1 MNRSWR
7 IMGFFVCLLAL
18 LLLPFLGVTEYYL
31 RLIDVAGI
39 YVVLALGLNIIVG
52 LAGQMSFAHAGFF
65 AIGSYSAALLAVK
78 WGAPFWVGFIGAGI
92 VAAVFAVVV
101 GLPTLKLETKY
112 LSMATIGFS
121 EIVRLVLLNT
131 PSISYGADGIR
142 NIPYPQLGSF
152 VFNTDTRLYFFIM
165 FFAIAAI
172 VATGRLKDSRIGRAF
187 EAIKENTLGAELMGV
202 KTTYNKVLAF
212 TLSAIFTALGGALY
226 AHLMA
231 YISPDAYGF
240 GESAKVLCMVFLGG
254 VGTVAGPVLGA
265 FILTFLPEVL
275 RGLQQYYMVIYA
287 IGVIIILIFAP
298 SGLVGLAKTGLHG
311 RSLERRAKANALARN
326 T

>member
-1 MNRSWR
+1 MNRGWR
-7 IMGFFVCLLAL
+7 IISFFVCLLV
-18 LLLPFLGVTEYYL
+18 LLLPFVGLSEYYL
-31 RLIDVAGI
+31 RLINVAGI

-52 LAGQMSFAHAGFF
+52 LAGQMSFAHVGFF
-65 AIGSYSAALLAVK
+65 AIGSYSEVLLVMK
-78 WGAPFWVGFIGAGI
+78 WGAPFWVGFIGAAII
-92 VAAVFAVVV
+92 VAAFAIVIGV
-101 GLPTLKLETKY
+101 PTLKLETKY

-131 PSISYGADGIR
+131 PSISNGADGIR
-142 NIPYPQLGSF
+142 NIPCPQFGSF
-152 VFNTDTRLYFFIM
+152 VCNTDSSLYPLIM

-172 VATGRLKDSRIGRAF
+172 VATARLKDSRIGRAF

-212 TLSAIFTALGGALY
+212 ALSAVFTAVGGALY

-231 YISPDAYGF
+231 YISPDAYVF

-275 RGLQQYYMVIYA
+275 RGFQQYHMIIYA

-298 SGLVGLAKTGLHG
+298 SGLVGLAKTVLHG
-311 RSLERRAKANALARN
+311 RSLETGGKS
-326 T
+326 

>member
-7 IMGFFVCLLAL
+7 IIAFFACLLVL
-18 LLLPFLGVTEYYL
+18 LLLPFVGLSEYYL

-65 AIGSYSAALLAVK
+65 AIGSYSAALLVVK

-92 VAAVFAVVV
+92 MAAAFAVVV
-101 GLPTLKLETKY
+101 GLPTMKLETHY
-112 LSMATIGFS
+112 LAMATIGFS
-121 EIVRLVLLNT
+121 EIVRMVLLNT
-131 PSISYGADGIR
+131 PSISNGADGIR

-152 VFNTDTRLYFFIM
+152 VFNTDSRLYPLIM
-165 FFAIAAI
+165 FFAMAAI
-172 VATGRLKDSRIGRAF
+172 VATARLKDSRIGRAF

-212 TLSAIFTALGGALY
+212 ALSAMFTAVGGALY

-231 YISPDAYGF
+231 YISPDAYVF

-275 RGLQQYYMVIYA
+275 RGFQQYYMVIYA

-298 SGLVGLAKTGLHG
+298 SGLVGLAKTVLHG
-311 RSLERRAKANALARN
+311 RSLEKGGKS
-326 T
+326 